1 MRRLSALLALT
12 SALASAC
19 VADVVD
25 EAPNAD
31 DSPMGDS
38 VAVDDASSIGVRV
51 PASLNLDRDRR
62 FYLTFD
68 DGPSSVYTPQI
79 LATLRAHNVPA
90 AFFITGTNI
99 AGNEDII
106 RDELAQGHVIASH
119 QWVHDNA
126 TIAQFRQWVPREAEA
141 LDRAARQPLP
151 RLFRYPYG
159 AGTAQKE
166 AILRE
171 NGYLDGGIGWNV
183 DSLDWCFG
191 NGGTCNRASAAYRS
205 NYVEW
210 VVSEA
215 RRIGGGVILFHDIQG
230 VTARNLDAILTRLE
244 ALGYTFGALPTAQSP
259 ARPPTPETPSTLS
272 CTVSA
277 DVANVREQPDG
288 AIINTL
294 RRGAA
299 VSTRT
304 QRGDWYGVTFTVD
317 GRVWGTEASPAYM
330 HNSVL
335 SCR

>member
-1 MRRLSALLALT
+1 MRRLTALLV
-12 SALASAC
+12 LASAFATAC
-19 VADVVD
+19 VADPVED
-25 EAPNAD
+25 APNLD
-31 DSPMGDS
+31 DQPMGDS
-38 VAVDDASSIGVRV
+38 VAVEDASAIGVRV
-51 PASLNLDRDRR
+51 PASLNLDRDHR

-79 LATLRAHNVPA
+79 LATLRAHRAPA
-90 AFFITGTNI
+90 AFFITGANI

-106 RDELAQGHVIASH
+106 RDELAQGHVVASH
-119 QWVHDNA
+119 QWVHDTA
-126 TIAQFRQWVPREAEA
+126 TIAQFRQWVPREAAA
-141 LDRAARQPLP
+141 LDAAAGQPLP

-171 NGYLDGGIGWNV
+171 YGYVDGGIGWNL

-191 NGGTCNRASAAYRS
+191 NAGRCDRASAAYRS

-215 RRIGGGVILFHDIQG
+215 RRLNGGVILFHDIQG
-230 VTARNLDAILTRLE
+230 TTARNLDAILTRLE
-244 ALGYTFGALPTAQSP
+244 ALGYTFGALPTAQAP
-259 ARPPTPETPSTLS
+259 APQPTPETPSTLS
-272 CTVSA
+272 CTVSVEA
-277 DVANVREQPDG
+277 ANVRSAPDG

-299 VSTRT
+299 VTTRT
-304 QRGDWYGVTFTVD
+304 RRGDWYGVTFTVD
-317 GRVWGTEASPAYM
+317 GRTWGTDAAPAYM